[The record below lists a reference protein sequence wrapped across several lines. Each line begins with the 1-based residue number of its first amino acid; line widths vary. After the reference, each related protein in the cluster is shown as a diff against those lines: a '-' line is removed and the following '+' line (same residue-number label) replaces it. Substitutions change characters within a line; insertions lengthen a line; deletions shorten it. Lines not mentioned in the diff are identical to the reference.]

1 MMTCFFKIDSM
12 WQIFLLILSQ
22 LTVFSYVI
30 SVVFLY
36 RRGCKPSKL
45 ASVVVAFV
53 INTILYAT
61 LQLDSRITEGSL
73 GIHLH
78 SPYIILFIVV
88 LSSLFYSVL
97 SSTARWQ
104 NTAS

>member
-22 LTVFSYVI
+22 LTVFFYVI
-30 SVVFLY
+30 STVFLY

-78 SPYIILFIVV
+78 SPYIK
-88 LSSLFYSVL
+88 
-97 SSTARWQ
+97 
-104 NTAS
+104 

>member
-53 INTILYAT
+53 INTILYASQCLKEHH
-61 LQLDSRITEGSL
+61 LQTEK
-73 GIHLH
+73 HTH
-78 SPYIILFIVV
+78 
-88 LSSLFYSVL
+88 
-97 SSTARWQ
+97 
-104 NTAS
+104 N

>member
-36 RRGCKPSKL
+36 RRGCKPSK
-45 ASVVVAFV
+45 
-53 INTILYAT
+53 
-61 LQLDSRITEGSL
+61 
-73 GIHLH
+73 
-78 SPYIILFIVV
+78 
-88 LSSLFYSVL
+88 
-97 SSTARWQ
+97 
-104 NTAS
+104 